1 MTEINIKEF
10 SAQPQERMIYKILDI
25 GILFV

>member
-10 SAQPQERMIYKILDI
+10 LAQHQELMIYKILDI
-25 GILFV
+25 AILFV